1 MIGCGGVRRSS
12 DSLDCDFHLI
22 GNVQKESVRVLEA
35 PTYIRYRKLD
45 RGCDA
50 FRAALRLDGHDQLVI
65 RTVKAE
71 DAVNVQL
78 KISVRGNLALEPV
91 WCENYLREFVAF
103 ENFPIHPPVASF
115 AAAIAAGGIH
125 NDLTGCFVRCRVEAN
140 RAVLQ
145 GKRSVDR
152 VHGAAKCKFHVR
164 VIRIE
169 AEREL
174 LCSQRWG
181 KSNSQEENRKI
192 GENLAATSRH

>member
-1 MIGCGGVRRSS
+1 LKV
-12 DSLDCDFHLI
+12 
-22 GNVQKESVRVLEA
+22 
-35 PTYIRYRKLD
+35 
-45 RGCDA
+45 
-50 FRAALRLDGHDQLVI
+50 AA
-65 RTVKAE
+65 
-71 DAVNVQL
+71 
-78 KISVRGNLALEPV
+78 SGNLAFKPV
-91 WCENYLREFVAF
+91 WRENNLREFVAF

-125 NDLTGCFVRCRVEAN
+125 NDFPGGFVRCRVEAN

-181 KSNSQEENRKI
+181 KSDSQEEDRKI
-192 GENLAATSRH
+192 GENPAATSRH

>member
-1 MIGCGGVRRSS
+1 MDR
-12 DSLDCDFHLI
+12 DFHLI
-22 GNVQKESVRVLEA
+22 GNAQQESVRVLESPA
-35 PTYIRYRKLD
+35 DIRDRKLD
-45 RGCDA
+45 RGGDA
-50 FRAALRLDGHDQLVI
+50 FRAALCLHWHHQVVVRA
-65 RTVKAE
+65 VKAE
-71 DAVNVQL
+71 NAVNVQL
-78 KISVRGNLALEPV
+78 KIAVRGNLALEPV
-91 WCENYLREFVAF
+91 WCENNLREFVAF
-103 ENFPIHPPVASF
+103 ENFPIHPPIAAI